1 LWLRARCYKSQG
13 DCSKA
18 ISDFQAAAAKQPKNA
33 SLYEGLAN
41 CQLSLGQI
49 DNALITADRMLALS
63 PKNLSYYHLK
73 SEILMRRKT
82 FEDVVSLADAALRV
96 DDEDHHSH
104 YFAGMA
110 ADSLGNLSLAEVRLS
125 KALDLALKSKSS
137 RENAA
142 LLHSY
147 YSNLGSVKM
156 RLFKNQE
163 ALSSLNEALKWN
175 NTNVRTLNL
184 RGQVNIAL
192 KNYQDALNDFTAA
205 IANDGKSAISYYNRG
220 LVNAQLGQFAS
231 AINDFNQ
238 AIRYNGENASYYQGR
253 AESFMAT
260 SDFSS
265 AVNDYKKA
273 VSLDPQNK
281 ELNKAFADARQKRYD
296 ANRETNKPSV
306 LVAKP
311 ELVNNSIEVR
321 NDLNQLQVILQISD
335 ASPIKSVVI
344 NGIVQK
350 IEEEAMNPGV
360 ETNVDIRNKN
370 KLDIQVTDVYL
381 NSVELSFNIV
391 KTETNPP
398 TVNITRPYQTLEN
411 ELFIEK

>member
-1 LWLRARCYKSQG
+1 
-13 DCSKA
+13 
-18 ISDFQAAAAKQPKNA
+18 
-33 SLYEGLAN
+33 
-41 CQLSLGQI
+41 
-49 DNALITADRMLALS
+49 
-63 PKNLSYYHLK
+63 
-73 SEILMRRKT
+73 
-82 FEDVVSLADAALRV
+82 
-96 DDEDHHSH
+96 
-104 YFAGMA
+104 
-110 ADSLGNLSLAEVRLS
+110 
-125 KALDLALKSKSS
+125 
-137 RENAA
+137 
-142 LLHSY
+142 
-147 YSNLGSVKM
+147 M

-281 ELNKAFADARQKRYD
+281 DLNKAFADARQKRYD

-321 NDLNQLQVILQISD
+321 NDLNQLHVILQISD

-411 ELFIEK
+411 ELFIENTPSVMIEGKVSDESLIKSIVIDGTAASFPLDLKNPPFQALVNVGTKENIQVKA